1 MTTSHGDNFAKL
13 DGLVHFDILA
23 IAAAYSNS
31 VSDLFHF
38 LKSSVPSGLMDLSVT
53 LMLTVFGHFGIDGH
67 HYKLAKLIHHIR
79 TAGPLGYEIEAC
91 FCQDSLCN
99 AASTMSATSML
110 LSFLLCIFLIKVIS

>member
-1 MTTSHGDNFAKL
+1 MTVGHGDNFAKL

-23 IAAAYSNS
+23 IAAADSNS
-31 VSDLFHF
+31 VGDLFHF
-38 LKSSVPSGLMDLSVT
+38 LKSSITSRLTDLSVS
-53 LMLTVFGHFGIDGH
+53 LMLTVFDHFGIDSC
-67 HYKLAKLIHHIR
+67 YKLAKLIHHIR